1 MPKIDRHALV
11 TRHNPHLTKID
22 PWAPLSVGNGQFAFT
37 ADVTGLQTFYAHY
50 QKNGIGLETQA
61 RWAWHSNPNPNG
73 YKLSDANRMFT
84 AYGKTL
90 GYPTSQSSP
99 AGLWL
104 RENPHAM
111 PLGQLGF
118 VNEDGSSLAIEEIT
132 AIDQTLDLW
141 TGELRSR
148 FNWRGVPVQVSTVGS
163 LGSRNGDG
171 LAVRIESAAIA
182 SGTLRVRLAFPRG
195 HELKTKNNPALDWS
209 FPESHSTTPAGFY
222 RPGAVFPKEAQP
234 LNSLADRKKNTPA
247 EGGVIT
253 TLNVLSFQRQRDDLR
268 YGSSLAATGS
278 EQVFSPAPH
287 VFVLSGEQ
295 GNPVL
300 ELNWRLTPEAP
311 VDNVGE
317 WKTTKDDSAKS
328 WEKFWRSGAAVDFT
342 GSKDPR
348 AAELERRVVLSQY
361 LTAIQN
367 AGDFPPSESG
377 LTLSTWYQKHHTEM
391 LWWHTAHFALWGRDA
406 FLAKNLNWFIQALPI
421 ARELAKSRDLRGARW
436 AKMIGPDGRESP
448 GGNPLIIWNQ
458 PHPIHLAEL
467 LYRNSPTPETLARYK
482 DLVQESAECMAS
494 MLNWDEAKQRYNL
507 GPPMWI
513 AQEIYDQ
520 ATSMNPTYELSYWV
534 RGLTIAQQWRERLNL
549 GRVADWD
556 KRIAAIAKLPVKD
569 GKYVAIETTPD
580 TWDNKESRHD
590 HPSFL
595 MALGQLPGDGVD
607 RATMARTLDA
617 VLTSWDWETKIWGWD
632 YPMIAMT
639 AARLGELQKA
649 VDVLLKSDG
658 PNNGYTGSGHNR
670 QREDLPIYLP
680 GNGSLLAAV
689 AMMAGG
695 WDGAPKQP
703 APGFP
708 RDGSWIVR
716 AEGFHPLP

>member
-1 MPKIDRHALV
+1 MAVIPRTVASRWLCLSACLLGLLAIPAVSWSQPASTPKIDRHALV
-11 TRHNPHLTKID
+11 TRHNPHLTRID
-22 PWAPLSVGNGQFAFT
+22 PWAPLTVGNGQFAFT
-37 ADVTGLQTFYAHY
+37 ADVTGLQTFYTHY

-61 RWAWHSNPNPNG
+61 RWSWHSNPNPNN

-84 AYGKTL
+84 SYGKTL
-90 GYPTSQSSP
+90 GYPMSMSTP

-111 PLGQLGF
+111 PLAQLAVVKENG
-118 VNEDGSSLAIEEIT
+118 VALAMEEIT
-132 AIDQTLDLW
+132 GIDQTLDMW
-141 TGELRSR
+141 TGLLTSR
-148 FNWRGVPVQVSTVGS
+148 YLIDGKPVKVLTAVSPVRDMLS
-163 LGSRNGDG
+163 
-171 LAVRIESAAIA
+171 VRIESPLLAQGKLGVQI
-182 SGTLRVRLAFPRG
+182 TLPRG
-195 HELKTKNNPALDWS
+195 HVLKTKNNPALDWS
-209 FPESHSTTPAGFY
+209 EPASHTTRVVEQGERTLTLAHSRDES
-222 RPGAVFPKEAQP
+222 
-234 LNSLADRKKNTPA
+234 
-247 EGGVIT
+247 
-253 TLNVLSFQRQRDDLR
+253 R
-268 YGSSLAATGS
+268 YTAALDSATGIRVDAS
-278 EQVFSPAPH
+278 GPH
-287 VFVLSGEQ
+287 SFRVGAKEGE
-295 GNPVL
+295 VL
-300 ELNWRLTPEAP
+300 EFTMTFTPEQRLPAVP
-311 VDNVGE
+311 AAEVRSASASY
-317 WKTTKDDSAKS
+317 WK
-328 WEKFWRSGAAVDFT
+328 KFWESGAAVEFA

-348 AAELERRVVLSQY
+348 ASELERRVVLSQY
-361 LTAIQN
+361 LTALQC
-367 AGDFPPSESG
+367 AGVFPPSESG

-391 LWWHTAHFALWGRDA
+391 LWWHTAHFALWGRDDFA
-406 FLAKNLNWFIQALPI
+406 AKNLNWFVGALPI
-421 ARELAKSRDLRGARW
+421 ARELAKSRELRGARW

-482 DLVQESAECMAS
+482 DLVQETADCMAS

-534 RGLTIAQQWRERLNL
+534 NGLNIAQQWRERLKL
-549 GRVADWD
+549 PRDADWD
-556 KRIAAIAKLPVKD
+556 KRVAAIAKLPVKD
-569 GKYVAIETTPD
+569 GKYVAIESTPD
-580 TWDNKESRHD
+580 TWDNKDSRHD

-617 VLTSWDWETKIWGWD
+617 VLATWDWETKIWGWD

-639 AARLGELQKA
+639 AARLGEPKKA

-695 WDGAPKQP
+695 WDNAPKHP

-708 RDGSWIVR
+708 RDGSWVVR
-716 AEGFHPLP
+716 AEGFRPLP